1 MADVQQQ
8 LGALLGRE
16 VKQLRTTNEDPPRI
30 SVIDVVEAI
39 TGQAKHNAGKT
50 LDRIK
55 ASYPEVSPSWRNY
68 RFLSKP

>member
-1 MADVQQQ
+1 MAASLGDEVPTQ
-8 LGALLGRE
+8 LAALLGRE
-16 VKQLRTTNEDPPRI
+16 AVRIRKTDEMPPRI

-55 ASYPEVSPSWRNY
+55 ASYPEVSPN
-68 RFLSKP
+68 

>member
-30 SVIDVVEAI
+30 NVIDVVKAI
-39 TGQAKHNAGKT
+39 TGQANNNAGKI

-55 ASYPEVSPSWRNY
+55 ASYPD
-68 RFLSKP
+68 FL